1 MIAVGGC
8 STVRRIA
15 GPHDTFLAPHPLPV
29 HSDSLRDSTHLRLCK
44 RFCMPTVSVTSAKER
59 SVAERSVA
67 GTPGRQS

>member
-15 GPHDTFLAPHPLPV
+15 GPRHSLLARHPLTV
-29 HSDSLRDSTHLRLCK
+29 HSDTLPGSTHFRLCK

>member
-15 GPHDTFLAPHPLPV
+15 GPHDTFLAPHPPAV
-29 HSDSLRDSTHLRLCK
+29 HSDSLRGSTHLRLCK

>member
-15 GPHDTFLAPHPLPV
+15 GPHHTFPSLVPDSPWLDALSLV
-29 HSDSLRDSTHLRLCK
+29 HAY
-44 RFCMPTVSVTSAKER
+44 VTSAKER

-67 GTPGRQS
+67 GTSVRQS

>member
-15 GPHDTFLAPHPLPV
+15 GPHDTFLA
-29 HSDSLRDSTHLRLCK
+29 LRDSTHLRLCK